1 MRAFDS
7 TTEAASLMTSF
18 AARTGLSS
26 GRAPRRYL
34 WTDAF
39 AVCNYLELARATGEE
54 RWRALALDL
63 VDQVHHTLGRHRP
76 DDGRAGWISGASDAD
91 GAAHPTR
98 GGLRIGKPL
107 PERRASEPI
116 DPDLEWERDGQYFH
130 YLTKW
135 MHALDQVA
143 RSTRRPVF
151 HAWARELASAAHRTF
166 SYGPSWDR
174 RMIWKA
180 SIDGTRPLVRSMG
193 QHDALDGFV
202 TSVALDATAAVLGV
216 DATPSLAEASADFAS
231 MLERV
236 DLPTSDPLGLGGLLF
251 DAARLAQAG
260 GPPTLVA
267 ALLQACLVGLRA
279 YVDAPDLRAPA
290 HRRLAFRELG
300 LAIGLSALPLLGV
313 EPLARSVGPAGR
325 EVLAALVEYAPIEH
339 DIVAFWREDEHRRG
353 STWIDHAD
361 INEVM
366 LATSLVPKGFL
377 LFATPSPM
385 PRAEGA
391 VTA

>member
-1 MRAFDS
+1 MSALHLP
-7 TTEAASLMTSF
+7 TAEAASLMTSF
-18 AARTGLSS
+18 AARTGLTSD
-26 GRAPRRYL
+26 RAPRRYL

-39 AVCNYLELARATGEE
+39 AVCNYLELARTTGEE
-54 RWRALALDL
+54 HWRNLALRL
-63 VDQVHHTLGRHRP
+63 VEQVHRELGRHRR
-76 DDGRAGWISGASDAD
+76 DDPRVGWISGANDAE
-91 GAAHPTR
+91 GEAHPTR

-107 PERRASEPI
+107 PERGANEPV

-143 RSTRRPVF
+143 RTTGRAVF
-151 HAWARELASAAHRTF
+151 HTWARELASGAHRIF
-166 SYGPSWDR
+166 GFGPSWDR

-180 SIDGTRPLVRSMG
+180 SIDGGRPLVRSMG

-202 TSVALDATAAVLGV
+202 TVAELDATSAALGV
-216 DATPSLAEASADFAS
+216 DAVPSLAEASADYAK

-260 GPPTLVA
+260 GPSELVT
-267 ALLQACLVGLRA
+267 ALLEACLVGLRA

-300 LAIGLSALPLLGV
+300 LAIGLSALPLL
-313 EPLARSVGPAGR
+313 ARNVGR
-325 EVLAALVEYAPIEH
+325 ELLAALDDYAPLEH
-339 DIVAFWREDEHRRG
+339 DIVAFWREDEHRQAR
-353 STWIDHAD
+353 SWVEHAD
-361 INEVM
+361 INDVM
-366 LATSLVPKGFL
+366 LATSLVPNGFL
-377 LFATPSPM
+377 LFMPTSPM
-385 PRAEGA
+385 RRADGL